1 MRLGMAKTCLE
12 IWFINCSYKQDA
24 PSIVIIIMIFA
35 GSSGQSPVWVNN
47 KIVVPSRQNSSFPHL
62 HPIPLIKGGI
72 RILEGC
78 NCSQLQLESSEN
90 ESAVMLSMLHS
101 EGEEHVTTL
110 TSVSLG
116 TVCRRISWISY
127 CGTKPGTPDA
137 LCTTKRSIL
146 LEQLFPSVVKFSQRM
161 VLL

>member
-1 MRLGMAKTCLE
+1 MRLGIAKTCLE
-12 IWFINCSYKQDA
+12 MVWFIDCSYKQDA
-24 PSIVIIIMIFA
+24 PSIVIINMIFA
-35 GSSGQSPVWVNN
+35 GSSRQSPVWINN

-78 NCSQLQLESSEN
+78 NRSQLQLESSEN

-116 TVCRRISWISY
+116 TACRRISWISY
-127 CGTKPGTPDA
+127 CGTKPGA
-137 LCTTKRSIL
+137 LWTTMKRSIL